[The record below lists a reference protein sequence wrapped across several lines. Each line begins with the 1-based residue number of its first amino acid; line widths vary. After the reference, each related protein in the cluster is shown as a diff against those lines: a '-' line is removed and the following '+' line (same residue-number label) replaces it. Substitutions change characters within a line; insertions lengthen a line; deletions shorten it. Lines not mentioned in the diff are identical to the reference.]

1 MPYARL
7 IYITYQLVKNTQEKT
22 QEKKSPGGIFMQF
35 QNTGQFQ
42 VI

>member
-22 QEKKSPGGIFMQF
+22 QEKKSLGGSLTLTIFM
-35 QNTGQFQ
+35 
-42 VI
+42 